1 MLLASFAPRSGLRPS
16 TLSRSVSHTISN
28 HPFLSPKQPTPEEEH
43 LSSYLQKY
51 LTLAFENAPP
61 AASSVSHY
69 RMLAS
74 VVIEFCVVTQR
85 LDVLYNDIFS
95 KFVDKRQAHTFVDL
109 LEPFVVTDQLK
120 YISPVVMSEF
130 VDYCKLAG
138 DLRR

>member
-1 MLLASFAPRSGLRPS
+1 
-16 TLSRSVSHTISN
+16 
-28 HPFLSPKQPTPEEEH
+28 
-43 LSSYLQKY
+43 
-51 LTLAFENAPP
+51 
-61 AASSVSHY
+61 
-69 RMLAS
+69 MLAS